1 MAPPKAPEPKID
13 DKVVAKGDTTGNGVD
28 VGGAILSGSSI
39 KSQDGK
45 YQLMLENGN
54 LVLRGPNG
62 VVWESATTNTNPSTD
77 RGSGNILAASIGPD
91 GQIILE
97 ADAYYQSLPVWATDK
112 VPGAVRL
119 QLNNDGSLVF
129 LDKDNKPIGTVA
141 GPDPDRGLDWHLHH
155 PYGASANLDKHID
168 ICENFLI
175 TSCAEELWGNGKE
188 TPNASLDKVF
198 TNAGLPGTKINST
211 MTERYEGKT
220 DRLDRVN
227 ADLYEKV
234 RQVHVTTNDLS
245 QQSVNALKAIEAQ
258 VDSTN
263 EKLRAPHRVYQ
274 APPAV
279 ADPPSYIEYDVK
291 GNVVGEPKLPPA
303 TEDFLLGVLHD
314 MVHFV
319 EREVKKVSD
328 AADAGAVD
336 VDDKKPKYG
345 GENNG
350 NGQYNGGQ
358 YGDTSGGT
366 TPPGAGSQDFS
377 GLYGDLLGTG
387 TALGTDPLTA
397 GGGTGS
403 DKIVDLLNSAIE
415 EIEGGAG
422 TTAGG
427 TGGATVAGGG
437 GTTGGGSSGGG
448 GAGSGMNQMMQSLPM
463 MMMMQQM
470 MQSMSQGRDRDR
482 DRDREEDEEK
492 REPEPGQD
500 PNAPVQQ
507 VQNQG
512 AAPPPGTVTA
522 DPAAPPP
529 VVLGNKS
536 MVDVQIPTKPPST
549 QQVSQV
555 VAEAIQRELNNPNG
569 SDARAAYV
577 GTPGESSAANPW
589 IVVDGNDVRT
599 GDVAQWRDHTGLV
612 VVVDGVPHI
621 ITDGQIVPLD
631 PNNPA
636 DGEFLGFARP
646 GGAGIGEQTPAVP
659 GAGEALPVPATPS
672 TPPAPMPPAVTAP
685 PPVSVTI

>member
-13 DKVVAKGDTTGNGVD
+13 AKVDTKGDTTGNGVD
-28 VGGAILSGSSI
+28 VGGAILSGSPI

-45 YQLMLENGN
+45 YQLMLDNGN
-54 LVLRGPNG
+54 LVLTGPNG

-91 GQIILE
+91 GQIILK

-175 TSCAEELWGNGKE
+175 TSCARELWGNGKE
-188 TPNASLDKVF
+188 TANPSLDQLL
-198 TNAGLPGTKINST
+198 TDAGLQGTWIDST
-211 MTERYEGKT
+211 MTDRYQGKT
-220 DRLDRVN
+220 DRLDKVN
-227 ADLYEKV
+227 ADLYQKV
-234 RQVHVTTNDLS
+234 QQVHVTTSDLS
-245 QQSVNALKAIEAQ
+245 AKSAAALKAIEAR

-263 EKLRAPHRVYQ
+263 EKLFAPRRAYQ
-274 APPAV
+274 VPEVVMDTPME
-279 ADPPSYIEYDVK
+279 IKYDEK
-291 GNVVGEPKLPPA
+291 GNVVGDPKLPPA

-319 EREVKKVSD
+319 ESEIKKVSD
-328 AADAGAVD
+328 AADAGGGD
-336 VDDKKPKYG
+336 VKDKEPKYD

-350 NGQYNGGQ
+350 GGRNNNGGGQ
-358 YGDTSGGT
+358 YTDTSAG
-366 TPPGAGSQDFS
+366 PPGTQDFS
-377 GLYGDLLGTG
+377 GLYGDLLGTD
-387 TALGTDPLTA
+387 TALGADPLAA
-397 GGGTGS
+397 GGSGS
-403 DKIVDLLNSAIE
+403 NKIVDMLNSAIK

-427 TGGATVAGGG
+427 PGGTVAGGG
-437 GTTGGGSSGGG
+437 GSTGGGSTGS
-448 GAGSGMNQMMQSLPM
+448 AGSGMNQMMQSLPM

-482 DRDREEDEEK
+482 DRDREDQDEREDE

-500 PNAPVQQ
+500 PNVPVQQ
-507 VQNQG
+507 VQNPVT
-512 AAPPPGTVTA
+512 APPPGTVTA

-536 MVDVQIPTKPPST
+536 MVDVQLPTKPPST

-589 IVVDGNDVRT
+589 TVVDGNDVRT

-612 VVVDGVPHI
+612 VVVDGVPNI
-621 ITDGQIVPLD
+621 VVDGQIIPLD

-646 GGAGIGEQTPAVP
+646 GGAGIGEQAVP
-659 GAGEALPVPATPS
+659 GAEEAPPIPATPS
-672 TPPAPMPPAVTAP
+672 TPPVPMPPAVTAP